1 MLDAALIADCR
12 LPRVAGSKAKP
23 LGMVGVRETIPK
35 LRLRMPPTH
44 YSQKIVKP
52 IF

>member
-1 MLDAALIADCR
+1 MCNDS
-12 LPRVAGSKAKP
+12 VAGFPKG
-23 LGMVGVRETIPK
+23 GMGDVRETIPK